1 MTVWDIEVGQK
12 VTRQEVM
19 DAYGATIQGGIQ
31 ASRKTPN
38 IMLYTDLSLAEKH
51 GYTFDGWSVAEDS
64 VFYYSGQGPHGDQS
78 FSSGNKAILNHK
90 DDGRALRVFELAE
103 RQSKGGNL
111 HEYLGEFEL
120 DSDEPYRWEQTPDTD
135 GELRKIIVFKLR
147 LNGERRRAVKV
158 FSAGLVD
165 VEANV
170 THEFEVTPSL
180 TSTAVRREAE
190 LMTLLEDRLSEQG
203 HVVKRWKIRPEGSH
217 SNLFTDTY
225 DETEG
230 VLWKLKASADRASVR
245 MAIGQLADY
254 LRYLPE
260 ETKSG
265 IVLPNEPAK
274 DLVDLIHSQNHRLLV
289 ISEGEVLEFE
299 IETSDPST
307 GQLRLL

>member
-19 DAYGATIQGGIQ
+19 DAYGATIKGGIQ

-51 GYTFDGWSVAEDS
+51 GYTFDGWSMAEDN
-64 VFYYSGQGPHGDQS
+64 VFYYSGQVPHGDQS
-78 FSSGNKAILNHK
+78 FSSGNKAIQNHK
-90 DDGRALRVFELAE
+90 EDGRALRVFELAE

-120 DSDEPYRWEQTPDTD
+120 DSDEPYRWEETPDTD

-147 LNGERRRAVKV
+147 LVGESRLAVKV

-165 VEANV
+165 VEDNV
-170 THEFEVTPSL
+170 THEYEVTPSL
-180 TSTAVRREAE
+180 TTTAVRREAE
-190 LMTLLEDRLSEQG
+190 LMTLLEDHLAEQG

-217 SNLFTDTY
+217 ASLFTDTY

-230 VLWKLKASADRASVR
+230 VLWEAKANADRASIR
-245 MAIGQLADY
+245 MAIGQLIDY
-254 LRYLPE
+254 LRYLPSG
-260 ETKSG
+260 TTAG
-265 IVLPNEPAK
+265 IVLPDEPAM
-274 DLVDLIHSQNHRLLV
+274 DLINLIHSQKLKLLV
-289 ISEGEVLEFE
+289 KEGEVLVA
-299 IETSDPST
+299 
-307 GQLRLL
+307 R